1 MNDLMMCGYSAKFI
15 HLFAPLHRIGNVGD
29 AEWRADVGV
38 CSGIKLSLFGF
49 RLEESGPSN
58 CFDYLCWTSIHCN

>member
-29 AEWRADVGV
+29 AEWQADVGA

-49 RLEESGPSN
+49 
-58 CFDYLCWTSIHCN
+58 